1 MSKFINTDN
10 YDYSMQIFTYASL
23 QIITN
28 LKHKTNSRAPHGWA
42 LNSVS
47 KISGKHERDD
57 RKSAKYFV
65 LKVKQ
70 SDKSGQMFRGEVKA

>member
-1 MSKFINTDN
+1 MLYF
-10 YDYSMQIFTYASL
+10 
-23 QIITN
+23 
-28 LKHKTNSRAPHGWA
+28 
-42 LNSVS
+42 VS
-47 KISGKHERDD
+47 KISGKHESDD